1 MDQSVIIYVIEIT
14 KREEKWS
21 VEKRYSEF
29 DELNKTLKK
38 TYANIPSMPGKSFFK
53 ISEPDQI
60 EERRKGLEVYL
71 KVGARF
77 RPLQPIWTTS
87 KDTLCTPRRDL
98 RWSLYLMFL
107 CLANA
112 SALQQVEGADS
123 ALSLPWKLSIPLPF
137 FFWPEERFR
146 ILIFV
151 SKGTDCTRMLTKLKS
166 TPHVIHFEAVAW
178 EIRYF

>member
-1 MDQSVIIYVIEIT
+1 MEGMHVGNLQLCIKEWKKSAMDQSVIIYVIEIT

-71 KVGARF
+71 K
-77 RPLQPIWTTS
+77 L
-87 KDTLCTPRRDL
+87 LL
-98 RWSLYLMFL
+98 
-107 CLANA
+107 
-112 SALQQVEGADS
+112 
-123 ALSLPWKLSIPLPF
+123 
-137 FFWPEERFR
+137 ERYD
-146 ILIFV
+146 IFN
-151 SKGTDCTRMLTKLKS
+151 SESFK
-166 TPHVIHFEAVAW
+166 
-178 EIRYF
+178 